1 MPFARHV
8 GVELTAAS
16 DGEATGHIDIEAHHS
31 STPATVVAHGGV
43 SYTLA
48 DTVGGAAVI
57 SLAEKPTPTVDMR
70 IDYLAPATGDRLD
83 ASASVVRFGD
93 SVAVVDV
100 SVTDEQIT
108 AAQRALASEGVGVEP
123 ASAASIAG
131 LRKLVDRGDVDT
143 GEDVV
148 CLTTGHL
155 LKDPAAAAE
164 AGADPEGVPNDTDDI
179 LAHLAGEDVSGGDG
193 LLGKLRSLL

>member
-1 MPFARHV
+1 MEPTEIFDAMPFARHV

-57 SLAEKPTPTVDMR
+57 SLAETPTPTVDMR
-70 IDYLAPATGDRLD
+70 IDYLAPATGDRLG

-100 SVTDEQIT
+100 SVTDET
-108 AAQRALASEGVGVEP
+108 D
-123 ASAASIAG
+123 
-131 LRKLVDRGDVDT
+131 DRI
-143 GEDVV
+143 
-148 CLTTGHL
+148 
-155 LKDPAAAAE
+155 AE
-164 AGADPEGVPNDTDDI
+164 ARGVYKT
-179 LAHLAGEDVSGGDG
+179 GGGDG
-193 LLGKLRSLL
+193 DSAWDDGDLPE